1 MFSGPKKV
9 AIHIQV
15 PIVSNARYPKDLA
28 ERGFVGVIVPM
39 PFNLAVLNV
48 DGADGIQ
55 ERFPSVRE
63 WTLAGHS
70 LGGSMAAAYA
80 DGSGGSWDGL
90 VLLASYSASDLSDDG
105 LDVLCV
111 RGGDDG
117 VLDEWACADSRPNLP
132 RDAQEVVIRGG
143 NHAQFGSYGPQ
154 AGDGAP
160 GISAEEQRKIVA
172 DEIAQAFLG

>member
-1 MFSGPKKV
+1 
-9 AIHIQV
+9 
-15 PIVSNARYPKDLA
+15 
-28 ERGFVGVIVPM
+28 
-39 PFNLAVLNV
+39 
-48 DGADGIQ
+48 
-55 ERFPSVRE
+55 
-63 WTLAGHS
+63 
-70 LGGSMAAAYA
+70 MAAAYA

-111 RGGDDG
+111 RGSEDG
-117 VLDEWACADSRPNLP
+117 VLDERAYADNRPNLP